1 MPEYEREPGAEQ
13 DRRAFLNL
21 FGKAAIVA
29 PPVVTLLLSTSMSS
43 PAIAASTGGSGGG
56 SGGTGGVGG
65 VGGDGG
71 GGAPPQVN
79 TKYID
84 KHNIHDP
91 KPPSFHH
98 LKGTDGHGSNR

>member
-1 MPEYEREPGAEQ
+1 MPGYEFEPGAEQ

-43 PAIAASTGGSGGG
+43 PAIAASTGGSGG
-56 SGGTGGVGG
+56 TGG

-71 GGAPPQVN
+71 GGPPPQVN

-98 LKGTDGHGSNR
+98 VKVTHGSNR